1 MQAQTIVKSTI
12 VHTCDG
18 NCLEVVNCIEELER
32 IIENDNIKSSS
43 FVTLDFSDGVK
54 LHIKKESII
63 AFYKSE

>member
-1 MQAQTIVKSTI
+1 MQPQTIVKSTI
-12 VHTCDG
+12 IHTSDG
-18 NCLEVVNCIEELER
+18 HWFEVVNCIEELER

-63 AFYKSE
+63 AFYESE